1 MSLFITDLILPH
13 QTNKPGSRPELK
25 PLEKKMLLNKAS
37 MKVDTTMEL
46 RGLVEIVNTYFSSLS
61 GQVIMATWKQFHL
74 YLYLHIHPHYNI

>member
-37 MKVDTTMEL
+37 MKVD
-46 RGLVEIVNTYFSSLS
+46 VECSNVTRASISVR
-61 GQVIMATWKQFHL
+61 QPA
-74 YLYLHIHPHYNI
+74 